1 MMTRKTTETYE
12 APKVEIITVE
22 TEGMFVSDR
31 EGSGG
36 ADKENAKW
44 QDSDLYEVEE

>member
-22 TEGMFVSDR
+22 TEGMFATTGGNNAAEDNAPGWDR
-31 EGSGG
+31 IDGDEL
-36 ADKENAKW
+36 E
-44 QDSDLYEVEE
+44 